1 MQPRMRRGNAIIV
14 ALSLSSLL
22 GFSALAVDVGV
33 ISLQRVELQQALDD
47 AVLSGSG
54 ALDGTKEGLAR
65 AVVVAAK
72 VASAHE
78 VSGASLS
85 LQRGDLQLG
94 SYGADGTF
102 TRYLDDRDPSTVT
115 ALRLSHSSEL
125 PIFGLSAI
133 FTGKSARELKTDSRG
148 VRGEGSRYASGVSCY
163 LPLAIGSCAVSNTSG
178 KNPTVTLY
186 AATTTTKLSN
196 GTTRQSTTTS
206 GQLVWMLPAE
216 SPVGTAASS
225 QVISP
230 CVGESFSVGDSV
242 YVSQTQ
248 NTTPAKTI
256 TSILAG
262 TGQVSASKWDSSLYG
277 DVPRN
282 STASGST
289 GGSAGATIEGPIP
302 ILDAGVQCELL
313 ASSKTLKVTG
323 FTWGVIYSA
332 YVSSSSTY
340 LQMLVDITNTH
351 TTWGEGSTTESKTNL
366 RIYGPP
372 EVGPW

>member
-1 MQPRMRRGNAIIV
+1 M
-14 ALSLSSLL
+14 
-22 GFSALAVDVGV
+22 
-33 ISLQRVELQQALDD
+33 
-47 AVLSGSG
+47 
-54 ALDGTKEGLAR
+54 
-65 AVVVAAK
+65 
-72 VASAHE
+72 
-78 VSGASLS
+78 
-85 LQRGDLQLG
+85 
-94 SYGADGTF
+94 
-102 TRYLDDRDPSTVT
+102 
-115 ALRLSHSSEL
+115 
-125 PIFGLSAI
+125 
-133 FTGKSARELKTDSRG
+133 
-148 VRGEGSRYASGVSCY
+148 
-163 LPLAIGSCAVSNTSG
+163 
-178 KNPTVTLY
+178 
-186 AATTTTKLSN
+186 
-196 GTTRQSTTTS
+196 
-206 GQLVWMLPAE
+206 
-216 SPVGTAASS
+216 
-225 QVISP
+225 
-230 CVGESFSVGDSV
+230 GESFSVGDSV